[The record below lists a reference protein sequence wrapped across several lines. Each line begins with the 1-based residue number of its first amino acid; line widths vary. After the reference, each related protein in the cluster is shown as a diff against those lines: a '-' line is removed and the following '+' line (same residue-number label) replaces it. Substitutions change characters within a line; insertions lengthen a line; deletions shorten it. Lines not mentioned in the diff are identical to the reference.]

1 MIPFSA
7 PGMEQKAV
15 LLESGT
21 DVMFWT
27 DFKASFDGK
36 IDAKYH
42 IELLQDGDV
51 VATATCD
58 PIAATGNGRFCGLLV
73 EGITYHHI
81 QCRMHC
87 SARVPKSG
95 PTLVRATL
103 SIGREADGLR
113 LERADLSIEQ

>member
-7 PGMEQKAV
+7 PGVQEKGV
-15 LLESGT
+15 LLESDA
-21 DVMFWT
+21 DVIFWT
-27 DFKASFDGK
+27 DFEASFAGT

-42 IELLQDGDV
+42 VELLQGGDV

-58 PIAATGNGRFCGLLV
+58 PIAAAGNGRFCGLLV

-103 SIGREADGLR
+103 SIGREINGFR
-113 LERADLSIEQ
+113 LERADLSVEQ